1 MSDRTSVFHDML
13 KDEILSNNPTSAIAL
28 ADLLDDF
35 AKLFKGEFLPSLD
48 TTLALAGKATA
59 ILFCASQVARD
70 AQIEN
75 QFAKEVSEAKGKSFG
90 HKLINWVISK
100 MDPFIAERI
109 RIAWSGI
116 QQYMGGAVE
125 MLIQDL
131 APAITPGVPM
141 TVPQVEEWIQ
151 SRGGITKLHWEWMA
165 IRRTQS
171 IAEKSV
177 AERQRKR
184 GQHLEQLEAAHE
196 AGFDTIEEHAAHE
209 AEVTKQQQEKN
220 LRSKFGEL
228 MKRLVENGTPV
239 EGVLPPTDRLFVSA
253 NGVLYLLSKEDEF
266 ALLSCGAATL

>member
-28 ADLLDDF
+28 ADL
-35 AKLFKGEFLPSLD
+35 
-48 TTLALAGKATA
+48 
-59 ILFCASQVARD
+59 
-70 AQIEN
+70 
-75 QFAKEVSEAKGKSFG
+75 
-90 HKLINWVISK
+90 
-100 MDPFIAERI
+100 
-109 RIAWSGI
+109 
-116 QQYMGGAVE
+116 
-125 MLIQDL
+125 
-131 APAITPGVPM
+131 
-141 TVPQVEEWIQ
+141 
-151 SRGGITKLHWEWMA
+151 WMA